1 MRATMMMAVLMMG
14 LAAPVAA
21 NPPLREVKQIDDAL
35 YTVGLAN
42 EIRRKCP
49 DISARFFKAVRFL
62 RALEDKARGLGY
74 SEAEIRA
81 HLESDA
87 EKKRLRARAADEMK
101 AAGYKQDTDGYCA
114 LGRAEIAQK
123 TEIGALLRVSR

>member
-1 MRATMMMAVLMMG
+1 MRKTMMMAVFMMG

-21 NPPLREVKQIDDAL
+21 NPPLRDVQQIDDAL

-49 DISARFFKAVRFL
+49 DISARFFKAISYL
-62 RALEDKARGLGY
+62 RALEDQARELGY
-74 SEAEIRA
+74 SEAEIKA
-81 HLESDA
+81 HLESDT

-101 AAGYKQDTDGYCA
+101 AAGYKQNKQGYCA

>member
-1 MRATMMMAVLMMG
+1 MRAAMIIAAFSMA

-21 NPPLREVKQIDDAL
+21 NPPLRDVKEIDDAL

-49 DISARFFKAVRFL
+49 EVSARFFKAVRYL
-62 RALEDKARGLGY
+62 RNLEAKARDLGY
-74 SEAEIRA
+74 SEAEIKA
-81 HLESDA
+81 HLDSDV

-101 AAGYKQDTDGYCA
+101 AAGYTQDKQGYCA

-123 TEIGALLRVSR
+123 SDIGALLRVSR